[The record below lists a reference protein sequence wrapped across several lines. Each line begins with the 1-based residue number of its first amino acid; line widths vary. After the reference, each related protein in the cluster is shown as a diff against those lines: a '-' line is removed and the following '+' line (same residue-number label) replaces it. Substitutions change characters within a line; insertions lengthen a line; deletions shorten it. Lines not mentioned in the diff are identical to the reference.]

1 MNYKQLLIDSG
12 KRMLESGLTV
22 ETWGNLSLR
31 DPKTGY
37 IYLTPSAMPYNTISE
52 EDVVVLDADG
62 NFYTEN
68 YRSAKSRIEYICRGG
83 IQTGRAHHTF

>member
-37 IYLTPSAMPYNTISE
+37 IYLTPSAMP
-52 EDVVVLDADG
+52 
-62 NFYTEN
+62 
-68 YRSAKSRIEYICRGG
+68 
-83 IQTGRAHHTF
+83 